1 MQARVSGG
9 RAASGMYWTILVL
22 FNLYLVTGWMPRI
35 STIGG
40 TDIGVGAA
48 MLALLLPLI
57 ILTPGR
63 AVIDDRA
70 AAMRFLIIVSICF
83 VIFWGFLGMYRIDQ
97 PQRAGRLFLS
107 LGQGVVL
114 ITLVTSTLSSKALRF
129 SLMVC
134 VVMLAINSVL
144 SFIGFLGGELQSLT
158 YLQRDRSSGLFKNP
172 NQYGMIAAMAT
183 PFAVA
188 LFFQK
193 GKTVLATV
201 ILCLAFVG
209 LLTAASK
216 TNLLIALVMV
226 FATIAY
232 GQYST
237 GRAKTML
244 VSLPVLCVIVWW
256 GGMPVLE
263 QFNPRAA
270 EIIQS
275 KLIERNAGNS
285 TLDQRFELWNYSL
298 KVMQSSPMFGEGVG
312 QRIKV
317 ADQDLSHS
325 HNVFLDMGR
334 TVGIQG
340 MAGTTMILVTI
351 IWLAFKTLAR
361 VAAIPI
367 TLAAQMPGRAIVI
380 GSGFA
385 VLSYI
390 LSNQMS
396 DSLGP
401 STSIFFWL
409 CTGLLLRRHDL
420 LFTDEPVY
428 EQV

>member
-1 MQARVSGG
+1 MMQARVSSGQ
-9 RAASGMYWTILVL
+9 AASGMHWTILVL
-22 FNLYLVTGWMPRI
+22 FNLYLVTGWMPRL

-40 TDIGVGAA
+40 TDIGFGAVI
-48 MLALLLPLI
+48 LALLLPLI
-57 ILTPGR
+57 VLAPGR
-63 AVIDDRA
+63 AVVDDRA
-70 AAMRFLIIVSICF
+70 AAIRLLIIVSICF
-83 VIFWGFLGMYRIDQ
+83 VIFWGFLGVYTVDQ

-114 ITLVTSTLSSKALRF
+114 ITLVTRTLSSKALRF

-134 VVMLAINSVL
+134 VIMLAANSLL
-144 SFIGFLGGELQSLT
+144 SLIGFLGGDLQSLT

-183 PFAVA
+183 PFSVA

-193 GKTVLATV
+193 GNAILATV

-216 TNLLIALVMV
+216 TNLLIALMMV
-226 FATIAY
+226 FATMAY

-237 GRAKTML
+237 GRVKTML

-256 GGMPVLE
+256 GSMPVLE
-263 QFNPRAA
+263 RFNPRAA

-298 KVMQSSPMFGEGVG
+298 KVMQRSPMFGEGAG
-312 QRIKV
+312 QRIMV

-334 TVGIQG
+334 TVGIPG
-340 MAGTTMILVTI
+340 MVGTTIFLIAI

-361 VAAIPI
+361 VVAIPI
-367 TLAAQMPGRAIVI
+367 ELAAQMHGRAIII

-409 CTGLLLRRHDL
+409 CTGLLLRRHDF
-420 LFTDEPVY
+420 LFDD
-428 EQV
+428 